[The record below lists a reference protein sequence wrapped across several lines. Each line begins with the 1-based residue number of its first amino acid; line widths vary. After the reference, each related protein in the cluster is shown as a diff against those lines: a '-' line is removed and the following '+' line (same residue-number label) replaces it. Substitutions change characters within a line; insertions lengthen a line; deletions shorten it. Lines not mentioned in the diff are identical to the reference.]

1 MEKLTKKNLIEQLK
15 DVPDDA
21 VLCIHAKTPL
31 TGNAVYM
38 DVELEP
44 HIYKHKELIILT
56 SEGLNLTIESD
67 TELIK
72 DGVEEL

>member
-31 TGNAVYM
+31 TGNAVYF
-38 DVELEP
+38 DVELETS
-44 HIYKHKELIILT
+44 IFQRKELIILT

-72 DGVEEL
+72 EGVDEL